1 MYFVLKYIHMYLL
14 YEGLRKYINPCIA
27 GKYASF
33 LFFPVEGVCQA
44 PCIVCQLWV
53 ACKGTFM
60 RPQEGYH
67 VGVQIL
73 GFYLN
78 VYHQLLCIQL
88 PRWQPPC
95 THRAALESGPTEL
108 EIILMSGRRPVVPRL
123 GGSRLTC
130 SVKF

>member
-1 MYFVLKYIHMYLL
+1 
-14 YEGLRKYINPCIA
+14 
-27 GKYASF
+27 
-33 LFFPVEGVCQA
+33 
-44 PCIVCQLWV
+44 
-53 ACKGTFM
+53 M
-60 RPQEGYH
+60 RPQEVYH

-78 VYHQLLCIQL
+78 VFHQLMCIQL

-95 THRAALESGPTEL
+95 NHRAALESGPTEP